1 MDRVLIAG
9 AGVFGVTAAI
19 ELRKRGHPVM
29 LVDAGP
35 LPHPLAASTDIS
47 KVVRLEYGADEPY
60 TALAERALE
69 GWRRWNR
76 DLGLLYHETGL
87 LLLRRTPLSPGT
99 LEQDSLEVVS
109 RRGHRA
115 ELLDAEKV
123 RARFPVVTT
132 DDATTHK
139 ETKLADGSGDEMQY
153 DDAARK
159 ATFRIKAHLISPD
172 GDITADRI
180 VVSLAQ
186 NDNSVE
192 RLEAEGALTLKET
205 DRVTTGEKLVYVLA
219 ENESYTV
226 TGKPAKMV
234 EKGCHVNTGT
244 TLNFEKS
251 TDKLRIDGNDETRT
265 QTKTEGKCIE
275 SHD

>member
-1 MDRVLIAG
+1 
-9 AGVFGVTAAI
+9 
-19 ELRKRGHPVM
+19 M
-29 LVDAGP
+29 LFR
-35 LPHPLAASTDIS
+35 S
-47 KVVRLEYGADEPY
+47 
-60 TALAERALE
+60 
-69 GWRRWNR
+69 
-76 DLGLLYHETGL
+76 
-87 LLLRRTPLSPGT
+87 
-99 LEQDSLEVVS
+99 
-109 RRGHRA
+109 
-115 ELLDAEKV
+115 
-123 RARFPVVTT
+123 TT

-159 ATFRIKAHLISPD
+159 ATFRIKAHLNSPD
-172 GDITADRI
+172 GDITADHI
-180 VVSLAQ
+180 VVSLAKD
-186 NDNSVE
+186 DNSVE

-205 DRVTTGEKLVYVLA
+205 DRITTGEKVVYVLA
-219 ENESYTV
+219 DNESYTV

-234 EKGCHVNTGT
+234 AKGCHVNTGT